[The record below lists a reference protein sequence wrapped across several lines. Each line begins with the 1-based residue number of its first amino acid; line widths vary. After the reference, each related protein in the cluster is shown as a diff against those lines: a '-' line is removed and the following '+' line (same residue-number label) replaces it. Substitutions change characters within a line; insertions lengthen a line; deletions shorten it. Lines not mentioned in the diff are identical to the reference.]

1 MPSMKHIKR
10 RIVSVRNT
18 QQITKAMNLVAASKL
33 QKIRARIMAARSLYS
48 DAARMINGAKAIDGI
63 EASKFSGAERH
74 GIKNSAF
81 IVITS
86 DRGLC
91 GGYNANICK
100 AAMAAMD
107 GKNEKIIALGARGAS
122 YFARRGKNIEGSLAG
137 VIETMFFEDAGHIGY
152 SLVSSYLSGEVDEVY
167 LAYTHFESMLSHVPK
182 VERILP
188 IDSGSGEEPD
198 EDMQYEP
205 NASAFLDDAVPEY
218 INMFIYGAMVES
230 VACEQAA
237 RMTSMDAASKNA
249 DDIIDGLT
257 LAYNRQ
263 RQGIIT
269 QEINEIV
276 SGANALQ

>member
-10 RIVSVRNT
+10 RIMSVRNT
-18 QQITKAMNLVAASKL
+18 QQITKAMNLVSASKL
-33 QKIRARIMAARSLYS
+33 QKIRARITAARSLYS
-48 DAARMINGAKAIDGI
+48 DAARMIDGAKSREGTQ
-63 EASKFSGAERH
+63 ASRFSGAERQ

-91 GGYNANICK
+91 GGYNANVCK
-100 AAMAAMD
+100 AALSAME
-107 GKNEKIIALGARGAS
+107 GKSEMIIALGARGAS
-122 YFARRGKNIEGSLAG
+122 YLTQRGKNIVGSHAG
-137 VIETMFFEDAGHIGY
+137 VIETMFFEDAEDIGY
-152 SLVSSYLSGEVDEVY
+152 SLVSSYLAGEVDEVFVV
-167 LAYTHFESMLSHVPK
+167 YTHFESMLSHVPK
-182 VERILP
+182 VERVLP
-188 IDSGSGEEPD
+188 IEAGSGEFD
-198 EDMQYEP
+198 EEMQYEP
-205 NASAFLDDAVPEY
+205 NIAAFLDDAVPEY
-218 INMFIYGAMVES
+218 INMFIYGVMVES

-249 DDIIDGLT
+249 DDIIDDLT